1 MKQNFRG
8 SWHVRALLLLCLTF
22 QIPWGGELS
31 HAAQTAQQNTIR
43 IGNVTNLKELI
54 RQIEA
59 QTSYK
64 VSYQGNLAD
73 NITIK
78 ADPSKHNVEELLAD
92 ALRGTGISYVI
103 RYNTIILTQEQ
114 PRAEAAQQASQT
126 RHIAGR
132 VIDAE
137 TKEPIIGATVWVK
150 DSALGT
156 NTNVDGAF
164 DYTFTGHYGY
174 IAVSYIGYQTQEFPV
189 TNLPKVIELSA
200 GNELDEVV
208 VVGYGTQKKASVV
221 GSIASVSVNDIRMP
235 TAKISNNLAGQL
247 AGVISVQRS
256 GEPGASSTFWIRG
269 ISTFGSST
277 TPLVLVDGIERDL
290 DMVDIEDIKDF
301 SILKDAAAT
310 AIYGVRGA
318 NGVILITTREGI
330 VGKPQINI
338 RFEAGMVQPTKV
350 PDMLDA
356 VQFAELWNAAA
367 GSEVYTPEVIQ
378 KYRDGSD
385 PDLYPNVD
393 WVDYLYKDLSFNER
407 VNVNVTGGGSTAK
420 YYISGGFY
428 NEDGLFARDNM
439 KEYNTSVFYRKF
451 NFRSNVEVQLH
462 KYTKLNVNLATTFER
477 KNEPGTAASNSGGTG
492 IWNYAIKS
500 APNVFP
506 AVYSNGLL
514 PGPGANNGENPYV
527 LLTQTGY
534 REKFYNTAQSLF
546 SLTQDLGDWVTKG
559 LTVTVKGSFDAKNY
573 NHLARTKTPPQY
585 MASGRD
591 EFGDL
596 ILQQTV
602 VGTDNLTYAESH
614 SGYRSVYLEASVN
627 WARSFGK
634 HDLSALFLYQQS
646 QRNDVGIDKSEPELA
661 LPYRH
666 QGIAGR
672 ITYSYDNRYFIE
684 GNFGYNGSENFSPG
698 KRFGFFPSVAA
709 GYVIS
714 NEKFFE
720 PVRGVI
726 DLLKIKASYGI
737 VGNDKI
743 GTGDNV
749 RRFIYNGTVNSGS
762 SYYFGTRPH
771 SSSSIQ
777 MGDWPNPNV
786 GWEEAHKLNVGID
799 LSLFSKLKI
808 SADYFKEKREGIFLQ
823 RQSIPVYVGLSTQPW
838 VNIGK
843 MRNSGVDA
851 SLEYHQTIGQDLH
864 LTVRGNFTYARNMIV
879 DQDQPDYKYLYMNR
893 TGQARYQ
900 TFGLVAAGLFRDQ
913 ADIDAWPKQSF
924 GDVEPG
930 DIKYLDLNGD
940 GVVDSY
946 DVKPI
951 GYTSIPEIVYGFGF
965 SLQWKAF
972 DFSAFFQ
979 GVGHVSFST
988 LTDQTLGFNA
998 RNSREANLFSDVYDN
1013 YWTPER
1019 LDAKYPRLYIGTN
1032 NNNNQTSTFW
1042 MANGRYMRLKNLE
1055 IGYTLPKRISQKMAM
1070 QNMRVYLSGVNLF
1083 TFSPFKL
1090 WDPDLQTG
1098 ATNYPN
1104 NRIINIGLTIGF

>member
-1 MKQNFRG
+1 MSVFA
-8 SWHVRALLLLCLTF
+8 RAMSLGAILIML
-22 QIPWGGELS
+22 
-31 HAAQTAQQNTIR
+31 AAYTAP
-43 IGNVTNLKELI
+43 
-54 RQIEA
+54 A
-59 QTSYK
+59 
-64 VSYQGNLAD
+64 
-73 NITIK
+73 K
-78 ADPSKHNVEELLAD
+78 A
-92 ALRGTGISYVI
+92 
-103 RYNTIILTQEQ
+103 QEQ
-114 PRAEAAQQASQT
+114 PQAV
-126 RHIAGR
+126 HG
-132 VIDAE
+132 
-137 TKEPIIGATVWVK
+137 IIFDSEGNPLVGATVVVAGGVQGTTTDTKGKFTLKVK
-150 DSALGT
+150 PSDSLTFSYLG
-156 NTNVDGAF
+156 
-164 DYTFTGHYGY
+164 YT
-174 IAVSYIGYQTQEFPV
+174 SQT
-189 TNLPKVIELSA
+189 TKVGSRTKFNIRLEKDASTDIE
-200 GNELDEVV
+200 EVV
-208 VVGYGTQKKASVV
+208 VIGYGQVAKKDLT
-221 GSIASVSVNDIRMP
+221 GSVSTVKMNDIKDLP
-235 TAKISNNLAGQL
+235 TLSVDNALQGRIAG
-247 AGVISVQRS
+247 ADFMSTT
-256 GEPGASSTFWIRG
+256 GEPGATTTIRIRG
-269 ISTFGSST
+269 TRSINASNE
-277 TPLVLVDGIERDL
+277 PLIVVDGVMDAIHDL
-290 DMVDIEDIKDF
+290 NDINSDDIA
-301 SILKDAAAT
+301 SISVLKDASST
-310 AIYGVRGA
+310 AIYGSRGA

-439 KEYNTSVFYRKF
+439 KEYNTSVFFRKF

-477 KNEPGTAASNSGGTG
+477 KNEPGTAAST
-492 IWNYAIKS
+492 IWDYAVKS

-596 ILQQTV
+596 ILQQKV
-602 VGTDNLTYAESH
+602 IGADNLTYSESH

-646 QRNDVGIDKSEPELA
+646 QRNNVGIDKSQPELA

-749 RRFIYNGTVNSGS
+749 RRFIYNETVVPGNS
-762 SYYFGTRPH
+762 YNFGTSTQSYAGTRL
-771 SSSSIQ
+771 
-777 MGDWPNPNV
+777 GDWANPNV
-786 GWEEAHKLNVGID
+786 GWEEAHKLNVGVD

-808 SADYFKEKREGIFLQ
+808 SADYFKERREGIFLK
-823 RQSIPVYVGLSTQPW
+823 RASIPVYVGLSTKPW

-951 GYTSIPEIVYGFGF
+951 GYTAIPEIVYGFGF

-979 GVGHVSFST
+979 GVGHVNFST
-988 LTDQTLGFNA
+988 RTDQTQGFIA

-1019 LDAKYPRLYIGTN
+1019 LDAKYPRLFIGTN
-1032 NNNNQTSTFW
+1032 NNNNQNSSFW

-1055 IGYTLPKRISQKMAM
+1055 IGYTLPKHISQKMAM